1 MGAANSQRSPHRQPT
16 NWRHKMATLALE
28 AHGEGT
34 EGLPLQLTTI
44 TVAVPQ
50 PLSPGTVSVLQ
61 GGDCGAAQG
70 FKWKY
75 EQPKPEKQ
83 GSTLVSSWK
92 CEGRLGRLNEEK
104 RGVNDRRAA
113 CSETQG
119 CSRFW
124 QQPRSSSTLQK
135 LDQGLRKT
143 HSPSLQ
149 VSLEAWCSP
158 KHQIGT
164 KVGPLLIVHSSTE
177 KSLSLEKAASV
188 EHKTS

>member
-1 MGAANSQRSPHRQPT
+1 
-16 NWRHKMATLALE
+16 MATLALE
-28 AHGEGT
+28 PHGEGT

-164 KVGPLLIVHSSTE
+164 KVGPLFIVHFSTE
-177 KSLSLEKAASV
+177 KF
-188 EHKTS
+188 TFT

>member
-1 MGAANSQRSPHRQPT
+1 
-16 NWRHKMATLALE
+16 MATLALE

-83 GSTLVSSWK
+83 GSTLVSRIFGAI
-92 CEGRLGRLNEEK
+92 GRRLNE
-104 RGVNDRRAA
+104 RRVGVDG
-113 CSETQG
+113 SE
-119 CSRFW
+119 
-124 QQPRSSSTLQK
+124 
-135 LDQGLRKT
+135 
-143 HSPSLQ
+143 
-149 VSLEAWCSP
+149 
-158 KHQIGT
+158 
-164 KVGPLLIVHSSTE
+164 
-177 KSLSLEKAASV
+177 
-188 EHKTS
+188 

>member
-1 MGAANSQRSPHRQPT
+1 
-16 NWRHKMATLALE
+16 MATLALE
-28 AHGEGT
+28 PHGEGT

-92 CEGRLGRLNEEK
+92 CEGRWKGRLNEEK

-149 VSLEAWCSP
+149 VSLEAWCPP

-177 KSLSLEKAASV
+177 KV
-188 EHKTS
+188 TFT

>member
-1 MGAANSQRSPHRQPT
+1 
-16 NWRHKMATLALE
+16 MATLALE

-75 EQPKPEKQ
+75 EQAKPEKQ
-83 GSTLVSSWK
+83 GSTLVSRWK
-92 CEGRLGRLNEEK
+92 CDGGLGRLNEEK

-188 EHKTS
+188 KDKTS

>member
-1 MGAANSQRSPHRQPT
+1 
-16 NWRHKMATLALE
+16 MATLALE

-75 EQPKPEKQ
+75 EQAKPEKQ
-83 GSTLVSSWK
+83 GSTLVSRWK

-164 KVGPLLIVHSSTE
+164 KGGALCTLQLK

-188 EHKTS
+188 EHKKKQSVAMCIHG